1 MKKNTKTQG
10 IRWSD
15 ATSRL
20 VSINCSSEETLSEIA
35 KFCELRHRWENGITY
50 LVNKDEDFDRSVKR
64 IKELLGVGT

>member
-1 MKKNTKTQG
+1 MKKNNKAQG

-20 VSINCSSEETLSEIA
+20 VSIDCYSEETLSEIA

-50 LVNKDEDFDRSVKR
+50 LVNKDEDFDKSVEKV
-64 IKELLGVGT
+64 KELLGVGT